1 MKVRPREAKSKGK
14 TQMSNPLAARFAS
27 NTPVMMSADKAD
39 WLNQALPHISAGM
52 NKINDR
58 MSVDAVEFMAH
69 DDFWP
74 SSDSWLSMFRPY
86 NVAQG
91 TLTIPIKGMLLHDFG
106 FALGSWATGYTYIV
120 KAFERGMAD
129 PEVERIALLMD
140 SPGGEVAGCFD
151 AVDRVFAMRG
161 EKPFRAFVNEM
172 AYSAAFAWASVADK
186 ITMTRTAG
194 VGSVG
199 VVTAHVDVSGA
210 MDKMGYKIEFIH
222 AGKHKVDG
230 NPYEGLSAPVKARI
244 QKRIDSMHNIFVSTT
259 ARNLGVAESVVRD
272 TEAQTYGAE
281 EALSIGFAHEIGPF
295 DEALAAFSGE
305 PDQPAGDDE
314 MPKPNDQEQA
324 TTFSQADLDT
334 ARADGKAEGM
344 KEGATAERERVQ
356 GILGCDAAKNR
367 PAMSFHLAL
376 KTQQTVDEATAL
388 LAVSPEEKPEAAAP
402 AATVPGASFDAAMS
416 EGNPNLGAGG
426 EEQEQTSAEATLSE
440 FRAVTGFGSTK

>member
-1 MKVRPREAKSKGK
+1 MKGLRREAKSKGK

-27 NTPVMMSADKAD
+27 NTPIMVSADKAD
-39 WLNQALPHISAGM
+39 WLTQALPHISAGM
-52 NKINDR
+52 AKISER
-58 MSVDAVEFMAH
+58 MENTPPAYLAH

-74 SSDSWLSMFRPY
+74 SSDSWLSYYRPY
-86 NVAQG
+86 NVVQG
-91 TLTIPIKGMLLHDFG
+91 TLIIPIKGMLLHDFG
-106 FALGSWATGYTYIV
+106 FALGNWATGYTYIV
-120 KAFERGMAD
+120 KAFERGMED
-129 PEVERIALLMD
+129 PEVKRIAMLMD

-161 EKPFRAFVNEM
+161 QKPIRAFVNEA

-199 VVTAHVDVSGA
+199 VVTAHMDVSGA
-210 MDKMGYKIEFIH
+210 MDKMGLKITFIH

-230 NPYEGLSAPVKARI
+230 NPYEGLSASAKARI
-244 QKRIDSMHNIFVSTT
+244 QKRIDSMYSIFVSTT
-259 ARNLGVAESVVRD
+259 ARNLGIAESVVRD
-272 TEAQTYGAE
+272 TEAQTYGAD
-281 EALSIGFAHEIGPF
+281 EALDIGFAHEVGPF

-334 ARADGKAEGM
+334 ARAEGKAEGM

-356 GILGCDAAKNR
+356 GILGCDAAKTR
-367 PAMSFHLAL
+367 PTMSFHLAL
-376 KTQQTVDEATAL
+376 KTQQSVDEATAL
-388 LAVSPEEKPEAAAP
+388 LAVSPEEKPEGSAP
-402 AATVPGASFDAAMS
+402 AATVPGASFDAAMAQD
-416 EGNPNLGAGG
+416 NPDLGANG
-426 EEQEQTSAEATLSE
+426 EEQQPDSAEATLKE
-440 FRAVTGFGSTK
+440 FRAVTGYGSTK